1 MPTFFRLSDINI
13 MVLGLGIDII
23 EIERIKKSIEKY
35 GDKFLDKVFTEDEI
49 QYCNAKFNKYQ
60 HYAARFAAK
69 EAVYKALASG
79 WKEGLRWKDIEI
91 QNDASGMPSINPK
104 GKLQSFLSNNTQ
116 LRISISHSENYVT
129 SVAIIFKNSS

>member
-1 MPTFFRLSDINI
+1 

-23 EIERIKKSIEKY
+23 EIARVKKSIDNF
-35 GDKFLDKVFTEDEI
+35 GDKFLNKVFTDGEVE
-49 QYCNAKFNKYQ
+49 YCNSKFNKYQ

-91 QNDASGMPSINPK
+91 QNDDSGMPSIKPS
-104 GKLQSFLSNNTQ
+104 GKLNSFLSNNTQ
-116 LRISISHSENYVT
+116 LRISFSHSDNYVT
-129 SVAIIFKNSS
+129 AVAIIFKDNPN

>member
-1 MPTFFRLSDINI
+1 

-23 EIERIKKSIEKY
+23 EIARIKKSIDKY
-35 GDKFLDKVFTEDEI
+35 GERFLNKVFTGEEI
-49 QYCNAKFNKYQ
+49 KYCNSKFNKYQ

-91 QNDASGMPSINPK
+91 QNDPSGMPSINPM
-104 GKLQSFLSNNTQ
+104 GRLQSFLSNDTQ

-129 SVAIIFKNSS
+129 SVAIIFKNSST

>member
-1 MPTFFRLSDINI
+1 

-23 EIERIKKSIEKY
+23 EIERIKKSIEQY
-35 GDKFLDKVFTEDEI
+35 GERFLNKVFTNEEI
-49 QYCNAKFNKYQ
+49 KYCNSKFNKYQ

-91 QNDASGMPSINPK
+91 QNDASGMPSINPL
-104 GKLQSFLSNNTQ
+104 GKLQTFLSDDTQ

-129 SVAIIFKNSS
+129 SVAIIFQNSPK

>member
-1 MPTFFRLSDINI
+1 

-23 EIERIKKSIEKY
+23 EIARVRKSIENY
-35 GDKFLDKVFTEDEI
+35 GDKFLAKVFTDEEI
-49 QYCNAKFNKYQ
+49 RYCDSKFNKYQ

-91 QNDASGMPSINPK
+91 QNDASGMPSIKPS
-104 GKLQSFLSNNTQ
+104 GKLKTFLSENTQ
-116 LRISISHSENYVT
+116 LRISISHSDNYVT
-129 SVAIIFKNSS
+129 SVAIIFRNGSK

>member
-1 MPTFFRLSDINI
+1 

-23 EIERIKKSIEKY
+23 EIDRIKKSIENY
-35 GDKFLDKVFTEDEI
+35 GERFLNKIFTKEEI
-49 QYCNAKFNKYQ
+49 IYCNNKFNKYQ

-91 QNDASGMPSINPK
+91 QNDASGMPSINPN
-104 GKLQSFLSNNTQ
+104 GKFQKFLSNDTQ

-129 SVAIIFKNSS
+129 SVAIIFKNNSA

>member
-1 MPTFFRLSDINI
+1 

-23 EIERIKKSIEKY
+23 EIVRVKKSIEKY
-35 GDKFLDKVFTEDEI
+35 GDKFLSKVFTEGEI
-49 QYCNAKFNKYQ
+49 NYCDKKFNKYQ

-91 QNDASGMPSINPK
+91 QNDSSGMPSVNTQ
-104 GKLQSFLSNNTQ
+104 GKLQSFLSKDTQ
-116 LRISISHSENYVT
+116 LRISISHSETYVT
-129 SVAIIFKNSS
+129 AVAIIFKNGTS

>member
-1 MPTFFRLSDINI
+1 

-23 EIERIKKSIEKY
+23 EIERVKKSIEKY
-35 GDKFLDKVFTEDEI
+35 GDKFLDKVFTEGEI
-49 QYCNAKFNKYQ
+49 IYCNKKLNKYQ

-69 EAVYKALASG
+69 EAVYKALVSG

-91 QNDASGMPSINPK
+91 QNDSSGMPSVNTS
-104 GKLQSFLSNNTQ
+104 GKLHSFLSDNMQ

-129 SVAIIFKNSS
+129 SVAIIFKNSTS

>member
-1 MPTFFRLSDINI
+1 

-35 GDKFLDKVFTEDEI
+35 GERFLNKVFTSEEI
-49 QYCNAKFNKYQ
+49 RYCNSKFNKYQ

-91 QNDASGMPSINPK
+91 QNDVSGMPSINST
-104 GKLQSFLSNNTQ
+104 GKLQAFLSDNTQ

-129 SVAIIFKNSS
+129 SVAIIFKNSSK

>member
-1 MPTFFRLSDINI
+1 

-23 EIERIKKSIEKY
+23 EIPRIKRSIDNF
-35 GDKFLDKVFTEDEI
+35 GDKFLNKVFTEGEI
-49 QYCNAKFNKYQ
+49 NYCEKKFNKNQ

-69 EAVYKALASG
+69 EAVYKALSSG

-91 QNDASGMPSINPK
+91 QNDATGMPSINPS
-104 GKLQSFLSNNTQ
+104 GKLKSFLTKNTQ

-129 SVAIIFKNSS
+129 AVAIIFKNNSE

>member
-1 MPTFFRLSDINI
+1 

-23 EIERIKKSIEKY
+23 EIDRIKKSIENY
-35 GDKFLDKVFTEDEI
+35 GERFLNKIFTQEEI
-49 QYCNAKFNKYQ
+49 IYCNNKFNKYQ

-91 QNDASGMPSINPK
+91 QNDASGMPSINPN
-104 GKLQSFLSNNTQ
+104 GKFQKFLSDNTQ
-116 LRISISHSENYVT
+116 LKISISHSENYVT
-129 SVAIIFKNSS
+129 SVAIIFKNNSA

>member
-1 MPTFFRLSDINI
+1 

-35 GDKFLDKVFTEDEI
+35 GERFLNKVFTNEEI
-49 QYCNAKFNKYQ
+49 KYCNAKFNKYQ

-91 QNDASGMPSINPK
+91 QNDVSGMPSINST
-104 GKLQSFLSNNTQ
+104 GKLQAFLSDNTQ

-129 SVAIIFKNSS
+129 SVAIIFKNSSK

>member
-1 MPTFFRLSDINI
+1 

-23 EIERIKKSIEKY
+23 EIDRIKKSVEKY
-35 GDKFLDKVFTEDEI
+35 GDRFLNRVFTTEEI
-49 QYCNAKFNKYQ
+49 NYCKSKFNKYQ

-91 QNDASGMPSINPK
+91 QNDASGMPSINTS
-104 GKLQSFLSNNTQ
+104 GKLNSFLSGETQ
-116 LRISISHSENYVT
+116 LRISISHSENYVI
-129 SVAIIFKNSS
+129 SVAIIFKDKAP

>member
-1 MPTFFRLSDINI
+1 

-23 EIERIKKSIEKY
+23 EIDRVKKSIEKY
-35 GDKFLDKVFTEDEI
+35 GDKFLDKVFTTGEI
-49 QYCNAKFNKYQ
+49 NYCNKKFNKYQ

-91 QNDASGMPSINPK
+91 ENDHSGMPFVNAK
-104 GKLQSFLSNNTQ
+104 GRLSSFLAKNFQ
-116 LRISISHSENYVT
+116 LKISISHSHNYVT
-129 SVAIIFKNSS
+129 AVAIIFKNSD